1 MTIQMQSIEHTQE
14 TQESA
19 QELADAPTVYISEL
33 SKHEGETVTVRGWLM
48 HHRDKKKLQFLVV
61 RDGTGTV
68 QAVAFQDDLSPD
80 AWQRFRDLTQESS
93 LVITGSVRKDD
104 RAPGGYE
111 LSVKDLQV
119 FQAAA
124 PDYPIAPKEHGV
136 GFLMEHRHLWIRSTK
151 QRAVLR
157 IRAEVVKA
165 ARDYLDSNGYV
176 LVDTPILTPAACE
189 GTSTLFETD
198 YFGTPAFLA
207 QSGQLYNEANIE
219 AFGKVYCFGPTFRA
233 EKSKTR
239 RHLMEFWMVEPEA
252 AWMELPGLL
261 ELEEGFV
268 SSIVQTVLK
277 NRRAELETL
286 ERDISRLENV
296 QAPFPRITYDRAVE
310 ILNENGLDVKWGDDF
325 GGDEETV
332 LASQYDRPLFITHYP
347 AHAKAFY
354 MQPDP
359 QRRNLRRFPAH
370 PRPRPDGAAHW
381 GAQLAEGCVRVVP
394 GPAQVWQRA
403 PRGLRHGR
411 GACGRLDMR
420 HTPPARDYCLP
431 QDAGQDLPVKGRTR
445 IGVAASPLRRF
456 SLHLCGSIRSSSL
469 VFRCPTG

>member
-1 MTIQMQSIEHTQE
+1 MQSTEHTQ
-14 TQESA
+14 A
-19 QELADAPTVYISEL
+19 NMGELTDAPAVYINEL
-33 SKHEGETVTVRGWLM
+33 SQHEGETITVRGWLM

-68 QAVAFQDDLSPD
+68 QAVAFQGDLAPE
-80 AWQRFRDLTQESS
+80 AWQHFRDLTQESS
-93 LVITGSVRKDD
+93 LLITGTVRKDD

-111 LSVKDLQV
+111 ISVKNLQV

-165 ARDYLDSNGYV
+165 ARDYLDNNGYV

-268 SSIVQTVLK
+268 SYIVQTVLEK
-277 NRRAELETL
+277 RRAELETL
-286 ERDISRLENV
+286 ERDISKLENV
-296 QAPFPRITYDRAVE
+296 KPPFPRITYDRALE
-310 ILNENGLDVKWGDDF
+310 ILRENGLSAEWGDDF

-332 LASQYDRPLFITHYP
+332 LASQYGRPLFITHYP

-359 QRRNLRRFPAH
+359 QRPEVVLCADLIAPEGYGEICGGSQRIHDLALMEQRIKEHNL
-370 PRPRPDGAAHW
+370 PREAFEWYLDLRKYGSVPHAGF
-381 GAQLAEGCVRVVP
+381 GMGIERVVGWICGIP
-394 GPAQVWQRA
+394 HLRETIAY
-403 PRGLRHGR
+403 PRM
-411 GACGRLDMR
+411 LD
-420 HTPPARDYCLP
+420 
-431 QDAGQDLPVKGRTR
+431 R
-445 IGVAASPLRRF
+445 IYP
-456 SLHLCGSIRSSSL
+456 
-469 VFRCPTG
+469 